1 MQKRGTN
8 LDLDHQLDVSWEV
21 SWDGR
26 HLLDRNRNP
35 RTGLLETR
43 VLGML
48 RLLGVLRCSILE
60 QNVPAGGEQAGGT
73 CEHEAVLH

>member
-1 MQKRGTN
+1 MQKRETN
-8 LDLDHQLDVSWEV
+8 LDLDHQHDVSCDV

-26 HLLDRNRNP
+26 QLLDRILNP

-48 RLLGVLRCSILE
+48 RHVGVLRCSILE
-60 QNVPAGGEQAGGT
+60 
-73 CEHEAVLH
+73 

>member
-1 MQKRGTN
+1 MQKRKTN

-26 HLLDRNRNP
+26 QLLDRNRNP

-48 RLLGVLRCSILE
+48 RLLGVLR
-60 QNVPAGGEQAGGT
+60 
-73 CEHEAVLH
+73 